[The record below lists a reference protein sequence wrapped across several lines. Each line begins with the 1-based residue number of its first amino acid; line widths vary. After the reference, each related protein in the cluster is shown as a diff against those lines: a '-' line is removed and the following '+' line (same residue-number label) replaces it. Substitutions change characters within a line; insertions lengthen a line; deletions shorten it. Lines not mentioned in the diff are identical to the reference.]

1 MQLSSVKANE
11 AKKLKVSSEELIFA
25 DLLTLGYSE
34 NDAFTISHPTEST
47 LNKQAQIQART
58 NILNSARFQ
67 NLVEER
73 RKANAM
79 RLEFSGNVADIELID
94 SEETAK
100 EILRIAKQLPL
111 NSKERGEMFM
121 KYADLLRKNDA
132 ATEEQTESINFY
144 FPVKCSQCPL
154 LDAYNK
160 YIEKLRADG
169 EQERE
174 IRPVEMEGIIRK
186 SKAYI
191 DKIEKGGE

>member
-1 MQLSSVKANE
+1 MELSQAKANE
-11 AKKLKVSSEELIFA
+11 AKKLKVSAEELIFA

-34 NDAFTISHPTEST
+34 NDAFVISHPTEATMS
-47 LNKQAQIQART
+47 KQAQITART
-58 NILNSARFQ
+58 SILSSARFQ

-73 RKANAM
+73 RKYNAT

-100 EILRIAKQLPL
+100 EILRIAKQLPQ

-132 ATEEQTESINFY
+132 ATEEQTEAINFY
-144 FPVKCSQCPL
+144 FPVKCSMCPL

-160 YIEKLRADG
+160 HMEKLRDSG
-169 EQERE
+169 EPARE
-174 IRPVEMEGIIRK
+174 IRPVEMEGVIRK
-186 SKAYI
+186 SKEYI
-191 DKIEKGGE
+191 DKIEGGD